1 MQLTAGLIQL
11 NSSAPD
17 KQTAIEQV
25 AQLLIANGKVQQEYV
40 QGMFQREQQANTYLG
55 NGVAIPHGT
64 PETRRFINETA
75 IAIVQ
80 IPAGISWGEG
90 GERVQLVV
98 GIAASDSEHLGI
110 LRQLTRLLNNQEQLQ
125 RLIHTD
131 DKNLIMAA
139 LAGGANDG
147 AASSN
152 SPASSLEFQEKV
164 VIPNPLGFHARPA
177 TNLAKAV
184 KASGSQV
191 FLRKSDG
198 QRADAAKMMGVLA
211 LAIGPG
217 EEITVE
223 SDSAAAL
230 QQIIT
235 QIRSGLGD
243 DLSEKISE
251 APKAALWQPQG
262 EVRALVGICASEG
275 LAIGQIRHYQ
285 SQSYEIDPRP
295 SDLSAWEESKRL
307 NQALDSASRALEAL
321 SRQSEIFGAHL
332 ALLKDEY
339 LLIQAVRAISQGQRA
354 EAAYFAACN
363 EQIKRFQASGNPVFA
378 ARATDIQ
385 DLRDRVVRLLLGLSD
400 SQLDFQP
407 DTILCADN
415 LTPSDTAKLNPEHIA
430 AFITTQGGATS
441 HSAILARGMGIPAI
455 SGLKNLSVLPEG
467 ATVIVDANGGA
478 VYLKATG
485 EQLDSARARLAEL
498 KAAEAEALQRRFE
511 PARTSDGHTIEVV
524 MNVNQPKELE
534 SALELGGEGVGLMR
548 TEFLY
553 LESDHIPSEDEQEQI
568 YRAMAVK
575 LGDKPLIIRTLDI
588 GGDKEVAY
596 LNLQK
601 EENAFLGT
609 RGIRLCFRREDLFLP
624 QLRAI
629 CRVAKDHKNVKV
641 MFPMIA
647 TMADWR
653 RAKGLLDQV
662 AAEVGLDHMPVGVM
676 IEVPSSALI
685 AEQLAAEVAFFSV
698 GTNDLT
704 QYTLAMDRMNA
715 ELAPQ
720 TDPLH
725 PAVLQLIH
733 RSAQAING
741 VGKWIGVCGGLAGDR
756 LGALVLVGLGVRELS
771 VSPKEV
777 VRIKD
782 GLKAVSFAKLSQL
795 AHQALTLADGDQVRE
810 LFRRELN
817 L

>member
-17 KQTAIEQV
+17 KHSAIEEV
-25 AQLLIANGKVQQEYV
+25 AQLLIANGKVQREYV
-40 QGMFQREQQANTYLG
+40 AGMFQREQQANTYLG

-80 IPAGISWGEG
+80 IPAGITWGEG
-90 GERVQLVV
+90 GEVVRLVV

-110 LRQLTRLLNNQEQLQ
+110 LRQLTRLLNNREQLEQ
-125 RLIHTD
+125 LVSTGDKDLI
-131 DKNLIMAA
+131 IRA
-139 LAGGANDG
+139 LAGEGASAP
-147 AASSN
+147 AA
-152 SPASSLEFQEKV
+152 AAEATLAFQEKV
-164 VIPNPLGFHARPA
+164 IIPNPLGFHARPA

-191 FLRKSDG
+191 FLRKNDG
-198 QRADAAKMMGVLA
+198 QRADASKMMGVLA

-223 SDSAAAL
+223 SDNAAAL
-230 QQIIT
+230 QEILG

-243 DLSEKISE
+243 DLSEKIST
-251 APKAALWQPQG
+251 APKEALWQPQG
-262 EVRALVGICASEG
+262 ELRVLRGICASEG
-275 LAIGQIRHYQ
+275 LAIGQVRHYQ
-285 SQSYEIDPRP
+285 SQSYEIDQRP
-295 SDLSAWEESKRL
+295 SDLSPWEESKRL
-307 NQALDSASRALEAL
+307 DRALSAAGQALEKL
-321 SRQSEIFGAHL
+321 SQQSEIFTAHL
-332 ALLKDEY
+332 ALLKDED
-339 LLIQAVRAISQGQRA
+339 LLSQTVRAISRGQRA

-363 EQIKRFQASGNPVFA
+363 EQIKRFQASDNAVFA

-385 DLRDRVVRLLLGLSD
+385 DLRDRVIRLLLGLSD
-400 SQLDFQP
+400 SQPDFQAN
-407 DTILCADN
+407 TILCADN
-415 LTPSDTAKLNPEHIA
+415 LTPSDTAKLNPERIA

-455 SGLKNLSVLPEG
+455 SGLKNLAALPEG
-467 ATVIVDANGGA
+467 ATVIVDANGGS
-478 VYLKATG
+478 VYLEASD
-485 EQLDSARARLAEL
+485 EQLAAARQRLAEL
-498 KAAEAEALQRRFE
+498 KVAEAEALQRRFE
-511 PARTSDGHTIEVV
+511 PARTSDGQTIEVV
-524 MNVNQPKELE
+524 MNVNQPKELAA
-534 SALELGGEGVGLMR
+534 ALELGGEGVGLMR

-553 LESDHIPSEDEQEQI
+553 LESDHIPSEDEQERI
-568 YRAMAVK
+568 YRAMAAK

-629 CRVAKDHKNVKV
+629 CRVAKDHRNVKV

-647 TMADWR
+647 TLQDWR
-653 RAKGLLDQV
+653 RAKEIFNRV
-662 AAEVGLDHMPVGVM
+662 AGEVGVADVPVGVM
-676 IEVPSSALI
+676 IEVPSAALI
-685 AEQLAAEVAFFSV
+685 AEVLAAEVAFFSV

-756 LGALVLVGLGVRELS
+756 LGSLVLVGLGVRELS

-782 GLKAVSFAKLSQL
+782 GLKAVSFAQLSQL
-795 AHQALTLADGDQVRE
+795 AHQALALADGDQVRE